1 MNYVTVQI
9 CFITFCNHK
18 NRNLKKATR
27 EQSKS
32 NSEYI
37 HIFYRIGYFIQ
48 KNYPLKLQLFVSLY
62 SQKSWRHESKLLSIV
77 VGAFFYTQY
86 LLFECNCMRNDHR
99 YNPDNIFQDFRSS
112 CQDLKE
118 I

>member
-48 KNYPLKLQLFVSLY
+48 KNYPLKLQLLTTLFRCILKNLGGT
-62 SQKSWRHESKLLSIV
+62 SQS
-77 VGAFFYTQY
+77 Y
-86 LLFECNCMRNDHR
+86 LAL
-99 YNPDNIFQDFRSS
+99 
-112 CQDLKE
+112 
-118 I
+118 